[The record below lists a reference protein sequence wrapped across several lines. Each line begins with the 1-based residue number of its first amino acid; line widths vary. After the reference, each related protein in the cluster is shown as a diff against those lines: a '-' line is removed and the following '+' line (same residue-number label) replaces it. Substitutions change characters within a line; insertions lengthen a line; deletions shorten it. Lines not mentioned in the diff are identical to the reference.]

1 MEKPQKEIFGMFVD
15 QQFTGPVY
23 WGFINKGPKTNRLP
37 IRISL
42 TRGSMK
48 NILLTSKPWEGGK
61 LIKKPLIERP
71 LARGLLTRELVG
83 ASVDD

>member
-1 MEKPQKEIFGMFVD
+1 MTNSLRA
-15 QQFTGPVY
+15 QFIGVSSTR
-23 WGFINKGPKTNRLP
+23 GPKTNRMS

-83 ASVDD
+83 DSVDN